1 MHRLRFDDVSEVLD
15 GLGHR
20 LGFLKKLWFLSDAEE
35 TPRLDFPAIQKSV
48 GPVRWHV
55 FEGQWGD

>member
-20 LGFLKKLWFLSDAEE
+20 LGFLKKALVLE
-35 TPRLDFPAIQKSV
+35 
-48 GPVRWHV
+48 
-55 FEGQWGD
+55 